1 MLSRPSRLIT
11 ITIQKST
18 RTELAAGKL
27 YILSNRPV
35 QFIELFRSTP
45 GLASLKPGI
54 WLLILVRDMIIV
66 SPFTLPLHCPLSL
79 SNFSDRHSHPTPAGL
94 VPSVPATI
102 PVFSL
107 SPVPVSCR
115 LLCTT
120 YSYTAAPSSHN
131 KQKPSNCKLCSI
143 PTSPSYSAVHIR
155 NSDLAGDHSQL
166 PLNLDLDN
174 NLTVC

>member
-1 MLSRPSRLIT
+1 MPHALAMRQALEGSISSHAKQTLIT

-18 RTELAAGKL
+18 RTELAAAEL

-45 GLASLKPGI
+45 GLASLKLGI

-66 SPFTLPLHCPLSL
+66 SPFTLPLHCPLSS

-120 YSYTAAPSSHN
+120 HTPLLHLPQQTKAFQLQTLFNTYAAILQCRS
-131 KQKPSNCKLCSI
+131 
-143 PTSPSYSAVHIR
+143 
-155 NSDLAGDHSQL
+155 HSQQ
-166 PLNLDLDN
+166 
-174 NLTVC
+174 